1 MAAGEKKVYFLLLDK
16 ERFLTELPRSTNNI
30 VDARSYQSLCYRNF
44 LSNKDAGNIRNK
56 LIYNLRLDISFTL
69 QSYVSRIF
77 EIDEKENLVMFVNDS
92 NQNVGI
98 LSDDLEKLKEYN
110 TKNQEVFSGND
121 PALGKIQSKKS
132 KKKKS
137 KGRKKKSK
145 K

>member
-1 MAAGEKKVYFLLLDK
+1 MEI
-16 ERFLTELPRSTNNI
+16 PRSTSTI

-44 LSNKDAGNIRNK
+44 ITNKDEGNIYRD
-56 LIYNLRLDISFTL
+56 LIYNLKGNINFTL
-69 QSYVSRIF
+69 KLYESRIF
-77 EIDEKENLVMFVNDS
+77 DLHKKDNFLLLINDS
-92 NQNVGI
+92 NQYVGI
-98 LSDDLEKLKEYN
+98 LSDDLEKLKKYDSINKES
-110 TKNQEVFSGND
+110 FSSAD